1 MSDQIIPIQCDISGM
16 ALFQRTQ
23 TIEVTEPAGPPP
35 KETRISSAGTGGA
48 GAVSDLMTQDV
59 LNLSKPV
66 KKRLETKVSTF
77 ATQLPALAQP
87 RQQEL
92 IQNNL
97 QKELKRT
104 EADFELSRRNM
115 PSAFYDL
122 IEQADTSYRQ
132 RLEQAQNL
140 NQQPGYHQRPS
151 DHKWPTGLLVQL
163 VR

>member
-1 MSDQIIPIQCDISGM
+1 MSDQITPIQCDMSGM

-23 TIEVTEPAGPPP
+23 TIEVTEPAGPPA
-35 KETRISSAGTGGA
+35 KETRVSSGVTA
-48 GAVSDLMTQDV
+48 GAVNDLMTQDV

-66 KKRLETKVSTF
+66 KKRIETKVSTF

-92 IQNNL
+92 IQNNV

-104 EADFELSRRNM
+104 EADLELSRRNM

-122 IEQADTSYRQ
+122 MEQAETSYRQ